1 MVQQAPRPSHEV
13 KAAPPSATPTYI
25 WVDGALL
32 PWDQPRVHITEVGWP
47 AISAIFEGI
56 RAYWNAAEE
65 RLYVWV
71 LEQHLQRFLRS
82 MKLMRMQAPYTL
94 DELKRAIIELLA
106 ANGFR
111 DDVYIQPVA
120 YVSSARGS
128 RYQADQRPTIYITTR
143 IEPSALTRERGAT
156 ACISSWT
163 RISDNVMPP
172 RIKAMANYHNS
183 RLASAEAT
191 RNGYDSPIFLNTR
204 GTVAE
209 GPGSCFFMVRDGAL
223 VTPPIT
229 ASILESVTR
238 AVILRLGAEVLGV
251 PAIEREIDRTEL
263 YTCDEAFFC
272 GTAAEI
278 NPVVAIDGYQVGEG
292 TMGPLTRALDRLFH
306 DIARGIDHRYPEWRT
321 PVA

>member
-1 MVQQAPRPSHEV
+1 MVQQTAHEI
-13 KAAPPSATPTYI
+13 KTAPPPTAPAYI
-25 WVDGALL
+25 WLNGELL
-32 PWDQPRVHITEVGWP
+32 PYDEPKVHITEVGWP

-56 RAYWNAAEE
+56 RAYWNADQQK
-65 RLYVWV
+65 LYVWV
-71 LEQHLQRFLRS
+71 LDGHLKRFIRS
-82 MKLMRMQAPYTL
+82 MKLMRMIAPFTQ
-94 DELKRAIIELLA
+94 DELERAIVGLLA
-106 ANGFR
+106 ANNFQN
-111 DDVYIQPVA
+111 DVYIQPTA
-120 YVSSARGS
+120 YVSASRGARYAGE
-128 RYQADQRPTIYITTR
+128 QRPTIYITTR
-143 IEPSALTRERGAT
+143 LEPSALTKERGAT

-209 GPGSCFFMVRDGAL
+209 GPGSCFFMVRDGQL
-223 VTPPIT
+223 VTPPVT

-238 AVILRLGAEVLGV
+238 AAIMRLGEEIGAPTL
-251 PAIEREIDRTEL
+251 EREIDRTEL

-278 NPVVAIDGYQVGEG
+278 NPCISVDGFQVGDG
-292 TMGPLTRALDRLFH
+292 TIGPLTRKLDRLFN
-306 DIARGIDHRYPEWRT
+306 DVARGIDPRFPEWRT
-321 PVA
+321 PVS